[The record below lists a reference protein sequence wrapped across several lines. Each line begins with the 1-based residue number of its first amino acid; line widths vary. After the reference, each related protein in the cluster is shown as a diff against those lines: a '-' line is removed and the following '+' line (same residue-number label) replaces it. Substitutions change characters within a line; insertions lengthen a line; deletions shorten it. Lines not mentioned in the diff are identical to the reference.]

1 MVGPKAE
8 KKSVMHA
15 RFLRNPTPQLS
26 DFQIVTRKQNRG
38 NISPDPP
45 LEGEGV
51 DVVLSSR
58 IS

>member
-26 DFQIVTRKQNRG
+26 DFQIVAQK
-38 NISPDPP
+38 
-45 LEGEGV
+45 
-51 DVVLSSR
+51 
-58 IS
+58 